1 MVNITR
7 SGDSVLVTSFDNSQ
21 FPWSNGELSVP
32 LNSMYFILE
41 DETDFIVFK
50 SVYDDSIM
58 FTALIDEIHVNDVKV
73 TRDTIIELVDNVIN
87 SSGGGGSASAG
98 VNSINGFQGDV
109 NIKSINGESLIG
121 SGDITIEGGGTEYTA
136 GDGISIVDST
146 ISNTGVTAINL
157 GEALSE
163 SFQKKGIVKLYSQ
176 FYDNAYEVAVNGT
189 SVFGIKPVDD
199 TILLENA
206 GYSANGNFR
215 CGVKV
220 NTNNFKTIN
229 GESIIGSG
237 DITIEGGSSGGG
249 GITEETD
256 PIFEAWKDGNAIAIG
271 GGATASGNRANAIG
285 TESKATSLWA
295 NAFGYKAE
303 ASQTYSLA
311 LGTQAKATALNAI
324 AIGYNTSG
332 ATSGGVV
339 IGNSIGIGTVGESS
353 YKTNI
358 NNVLKGDMSNYAYVL
373 NEYGNYVRIPTEWT
387 GTQSEY
393 DALGTYY
400 DNITYNII
408 EG

>member
-21 FPWSNGELSVP
+21 FPWSDGELSVP

-215 CGVKV
+215 CGIKV
-220 NTNNFKTIN
+220 N
-229 GESIIGSG
+229 
-237 DITIEGGSSGGG
+237 
-249 GITEETD
+249 
-256 PIFEAWKDGNAIAIG
+256 
-271 GGATASGNRANAIG
+271 
-285 TESKATSLWA
+285 
-295 NAFGYKAE
+295 
-303 ASQTYSLA
+303 
-311 LGTQAKATALNAI
+311 
-324 AIGYNTSG
+324 
-332 ATSGGVV
+332 
-339 IGNSIGIGTVGESS
+339 
-353 YKTNI
+353 
-358 NNVLKGDMSNYAYVL
+358 
-373 NEYGNYVRIPTEWT
+373 EWT

-393 DALGTYY
+393 DALGTY
-400 DNITYNII
+400 DSGCTYNII

>member
-21 FPWSNGELSVP
+21 FPWSDGELSVP

-87 SSGGGGSASAG
+87 SNGGGGSASAG

-109 NIKSINGESLIG
+109 NIKSINGES
-121 SGDITIEGGGTEYTA
+121 
-136 GDGISIVDST
+136 
-146 ISNTGVTAINL
+146 
-157 GEALSE
+157 
-163 SFQKKGIVKLYSQ
+163 
-176 FYDNAYEVAVNGT
+176 
-189 SVFGIKPVDD
+189 
-199 TILLENA
+199 
-206 GYSANGNFR
+206 
-215 CGVKV
+215 
-220 NTNNFKTIN
+220 
-229 GESIIGSG
+229 IIGSG
-237 DITIEGGSSGGG
+237 DITIDGGSSGG

-256 PIFEAWKDGNAIAIG
+256 PIFEAWKNGTSIALG
-271 GGATASGNRANAIG
+271 GAATASGNRANAIG
-285 TESKATSLWA
+285 TESQATSLWA
-295 NAFGYKAE
+295 NAFGYQAK

-311 LGTQAKATALNAI
+311 LGTQAKATAINAI

-332 ATSGGVV
+332 ATSGAVV
-339 IGNSIGIGTVGESS
+339 IGNAIGVGTVGETS

-358 NNVLKGDMSNYAYVL
+358 NNVLKGDTSNYAYVL